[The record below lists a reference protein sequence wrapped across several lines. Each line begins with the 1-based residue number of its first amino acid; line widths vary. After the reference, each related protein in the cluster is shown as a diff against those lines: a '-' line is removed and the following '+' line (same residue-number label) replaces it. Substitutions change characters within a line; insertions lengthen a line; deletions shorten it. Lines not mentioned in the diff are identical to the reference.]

1 MKQIK
6 WKRKI
11 KLGSILFCMLL
22 FLTACGLSEQKEI
35 VYKDGSYTVYAELLG
50 GTGRASVVSPAS
62 AYVENGQAY
71 ASIVFS
77 SENYDYMLVDGV
89 KYVDESEEGE
99 NSAFTIPID
108 GLDCEMDVVA
118 DTTAMSTPHEIAY
131 QLIFRQSGEAL
142 QKAVSEVQSEK
153 NEDEEKKNVSDGSAG
168 VAKGNIAATDGRAA
182 DTIDFTTL
190 KKTADVALSYATQF
204 QIEKYGKY
212 AMITIEDD
220 RFFMVPEGEKA
231 VTDLPDGVTEL
242 RQPGKAYVV
251 STSVMDLLQAIDALD
266 DVRLS
271 GTKQEDWYIQ
281 AAKDAMADGN
291 MIYAGKYNQP
301 DYEKIISEN
310 CDLAIENTMILHNPE
325 VKEKLEALGIPVLVE
340 RSSYET
346 HPLGRLEWIRLYGVL
361 FGKEEQAD
369 AFYQEQVAKVEPIMK
384 KDATDQT
391 MAFFYVTSNGS
402 VNVRKPGDYI
412 AKMIQLAGGS
422 YLPQAAKEDGENA
435 LSTMNMQMEDFYAQT
450 KDVDILIYNSTIEG
464 ELDSVDTLLA
474 RSPLFGDFKAV
485 KEGKVYCTTSD
496 FFQETTGT
504 ASFIEDLHAVMT
516 GDTSRDMK
524 YLKEVK

>member
-1 MKQIK
+1 M
-6 WKRKI
+6 
-11 KLGSILFCMLL
+11 
-22 FLTACGLSEQKEI
+22 
-35 VYKDGSYTVYAELLG
+35 
-50 GTGRASVVSPAS
+50 
-62 AYVENGQAY
+62 
-71 ASIVFS
+71 
-77 SENYDYMLVDGV
+77 
-89 KYVDESEEGE
+89 
-99 NSAFTIPID
+99 
-108 GLDCEMDVVA
+108 
-118 DTTAMSTPHEIAY
+118 
-131 QLIFRQSGEAL
+131 
-142 QKAVSEVQSEK
+142 
-153 NEDEEKKNVSDGSAG
+153 
-168 VAKGNIAATDGRAA
+168 
-182 DTIDFTTL
+182 
-190 KKTADVALSYATQF
+190 YATQF
-204 QIEKYGKY
+204 QIEEYGVYK
-212 AMITIEDD
+212 MITIGDE
-220 RFFMVPEGEKA
+220 RFLLV
-231 VTDLPDGVTEL
+231 PDGEEAVANLPTDVTML
-242 RQPGKAYVV
+242 RQPKKAYVV

-281 AAKDAMADGN
+281 AAKDAMADGD
-291 MIYAGKYNQP
+291 MLYAGKYNQP

-422 YLPQAAKEDGENA
+422 YLPQAVKEDDENA
-435 LSTMNMQMEDFYAQT
+435 LSTMNMQLEDFYNGA
-450 KDVDILIYNSTIEG
+450 KDADYLIYNSTIEG

-474 RSPLFGDFKAV
+474 KSPLFADFKAV
-485 KEGKVYCTTSD
+485 KEGKVYCTTAD
-496 FFQETTGT
+496 FFQETTGI

-516 GDTSRDMK
+516 GDTSHELK

>member
-1 MKQIK
+1 M
-6 WKRKI
+6 
-11 KLGSILFCMLL
+11 
-22 FLTACGLSEQKEI
+22 
-35 VYKDGSYTVYAELLG
+35 
-50 GTGRASVVSPAS
+50 
-62 AYVENGQAY
+62 
-71 ASIVFS
+71 
-77 SENYDYMLVDGV
+77 
-89 KYVDESEEGE
+89 
-99 NSAFTIPID
+99 
-108 GLDCEMDVVA
+108 
-118 DTTAMSTPHEIAY
+118 
-131 QLIFRQSGEAL
+131 
-142 QKAVSEVQSEK
+142 
-153 NEDEEKKNVSDGSAG
+153 
-168 VAKGNIAATDGRAA
+168 
-182 DTIDFTTL
+182 
-190 KKTADVALSYATQF
+190 YATQF
-204 QIEKYGKY
+204 QIEEYGVYK
-212 AMITIEDD
+212 MITIGAE
-220 RFFMVPEGEKA
+220 RFLLV
-231 VTDLPDGVTEL
+231 PDGEEAVANLPADVTML
-242 RQPGKAYVV
+242 RQPKKAYVV

-281 AAKDAMADGN
+281 AAKDAMADGD
-291 MIYAGKYNQP
+291 MLYAGKYNQP
-301 DYEKIISEN
+301 DYEKIISES

-422 YLPQAAKEDGENA
+422 YLPQAVKEDDENA
-435 LSTMNMQMEDFYAQT
+435 LSTMNMQMEDFYAQA
-450 KDVDILIYNSTIEG
+450 KDADILIYNSTIEG

-474 RSPLFGDFKAV
+474 KSPLFADFKAV
-485 KEGKVYCTTSD
+485 KEGKVYCTTAD
-496 FFQETTGT
+496 FFQETTGI

-516 GDTSRDMK
+516 GDTSHELK

>member
-1 MKQIK
+1 MTGIGDE
-6 WKRKI
+6 R
-11 KLGSILFCMLL
+11 LL
-22 FLTACGLSEQKEI
+22 L
-35 VYKDGSYTVYAELLG
+35 VPDG
-50 GTGRASVVSPAS
+50 
-62 AYVENGQAY
+62 
-71 ASIVFS
+71 
-77 SENYDYMLVDGV
+77 
-89 KYVDESEEGE
+89 EE
-99 NSAFTIPID
+99 A
-108 GLDCEMDVVA
+108 VA
-118 DTTAMSTPHEIAY
+118 NLP
-131 QLIFRQSGEAL
+131 
-142 QKAVSEVQSEK
+142 
-153 NEDEEKKNVSDGSAG
+153 
-168 VAKGNIAATDGRAA
+168 
-182 DTIDFTTL
+182 
-190 KKTADVALSYATQF
+190 ADVT
-204 QIEKYGKY
+204 
-212 AMITIEDD
+212 M
-220 RFFMVPEGEKA
+220 
-231 VTDLPDGVTEL
+231 L
-242 RQPGKAYVV
+242 RQPKKAYVV

-281 AAKDAMADGN
+281 AAKDAMADGD
-291 MIYAGKYNQP
+291 MLYAGKYNQP

-422 YLPQAAKEDGENA
+422 YLPQAVKEDDENA
-435 LSTMNMQMEDFYAQT
+435 LSTMNMQMEDFYAQA
-450 KDVDILIYNSTIEG
+450 KDADILIYNSTIEG

-474 RSPLFGDFKAV
+474 KSPLFADFKAV
-485 KEGKVYCTTSD
+485 KEGKVYCTTAD
-496 FFQETTGT
+496 FFQETTGI

-516 GDTSRDMK
+516 GDTSHELK

>member
-1 MKQIK
+1 M
-6 WKRKI
+6 
-11 KLGSILFCMLL
+11 
-22 FLTACGLSEQKEI
+22 
-35 VYKDGSYTVYAELLG
+35 
-50 GTGRASVVSPAS
+50 
-62 AYVENGQAY
+62 
-71 ASIVFS
+71 
-77 SENYDYMLVDGV
+77 
-89 KYVDESEEGE
+89 
-99 NSAFTIPID
+99 
-108 GLDCEMDVVA
+108 
-118 DTTAMSTPHEIAY
+118 
-131 QLIFRQSGEAL
+131 
-142 QKAVSEVQSEK
+142 
-153 NEDEEKKNVSDGSAG
+153 
-168 VAKGNIAATDGRAA
+168 
-182 DTIDFTTL
+182 
-190 KKTADVALSYATQF
+190 
-204 QIEKYGKY
+204 
-212 AMITIEDD
+212 
-220 RFFMVPEGEKA
+220 
-231 VTDLPDGVTEL
+231 
-242 RQPGKAYVV
+242 V

-281 AAKDAMADGN
+281 AAKDAMADGDVL
-291 MIYAGKYNQP
+291 YAGKYNQP

-369 AFYQEQVAKVEPIMK
+369 AFYQEQAAKVEPIMK
-384 KDATDQT
+384 KDATDRT

-422 YLPQAAKEDGENA
+422 YLPQAAKEEDENA
-435 LSTMNMQMEDFYAQT
+435 LSTMNMQMEDFYAQA
-450 KDVDILIYNSTIEG
+450 KDADILIYNSTIEG

-474 RSPLFGDFKAV
+474 KSPLFADFKAV
-485 KEGKVYCTTSD
+485 KEGKVFCTTAD
-496 FFQETTGT
+496 FFQESTGI

-516 GDTSRDMK
+516 GDTSHELK

>member
-1 MKQIK
+1 
-6 WKRKI
+6 
-11 KLGSILFCMLL
+11 L
-22 FLTACGLSEQKEI
+22 
-35 VYKDGSYTVYAELLG
+35 
-50 GTGRASVVSPAS
+50 
-62 AYVENGQAY
+62 
-71 ASIVFS
+71 
-77 SENYDYMLVDGV
+77 
-89 KYVDESEEGE
+89 
-99 NSAFTIPID
+99 
-108 GLDCEMDVVA
+108 
-118 DTTAMSTPHEIAY
+118 
-131 QLIFRQSGEAL
+131 
-142 QKAVSEVQSEK
+142 
-153 NEDEEKKNVSDGSAG
+153 
-168 VAKGNIAATDGRAA
+168 
-182 DTIDFTTL
+182 
-190 KKTADVALSYATQF
+190 YATQF
-204 QIEKYGKY
+204 QIEEYGVYK
-212 AMITIEDD
+212 MITIGDE
-220 RFFMVPEGEKA
+220 RFLLV
-231 VTDLPDGVTEL
+231 PDGEEAVANLPADVTML
-242 RQPGKAYVV
+242 RQPKKAYVV

-281 AAKDAMADGN
+281 AAKDAMADGD
-291 MIYAGKYNQP
+291 MLYAGKYNQP

-422 YLPQAAKEDGENA
+422 YLPQAVKEDDENA
-435 LSTMNMQMEDFYAQT
+435 LSTMNMQMEDFYAQA
-450 KDVDILIYNSTIEG
+450 KDADILIYNSTIEG

-474 RSPLFGDFKAV
+474 KSPLFADFKAV
-485 KEGKVYCTTSD
+485 KEGKVYCTTAD
-496 FFQETTGT
+496 FFQETTGI

-516 GDTSRDMK
+516 GDTSHELK

>member
-1 MKQIK
+1 
-6 WKRKI
+6 
-11 KLGSILFCMLL
+11 
-22 FLTACGLSEQKEI
+22 
-35 VYKDGSYTVYAELLG
+35 
-50 GTGRASVVSPAS
+50 
-62 AYVENGQAY
+62 
-71 ASIVFS
+71 
-77 SENYDYMLVDGV
+77 
-89 KYVDESEEGE
+89 
-99 NSAFTIPID
+99 
-108 GLDCEMDVVA
+108 
-118 DTTAMSTPHEIAY
+118 
-131 QLIFRQSGEAL
+131 
-142 QKAVSEVQSEK
+142 
-153 NEDEEKKNVSDGSAG
+153 
-168 VAKGNIAATDGRAA
+168 
-182 DTIDFTTL
+182 L
-190 KKTADVALSYATQF
+190 KKTGGVSLLYATQF
-204 QIEKYGKY
+204 QIEEYGVYK
-212 AMITIEDD
+212 MITIGDE
-220 RFFMVPEGEKA
+220 RFLLV
-231 VTDLPDGVTEL
+231 PDGEEAVANLPADVTML
-242 RQPGKAYVV
+242 RQPKKAYVV

-281 AAKDAMADGN
+281 AAKDAMADGD
-291 MIYAGKYNQP
+291 MLYAGKYNQP

-422 YLPQAAKEDGENA
+422 YLPQAVKEDDENA
-435 LSTMNMQMEDFYAQT
+435 LSTMNMQMEDFYAQA
-450 KDVDILIYNSTIEG
+450 KDADILIYNSTIEG

-474 RSPLFGDFKAV
+474 KSPLFADFKAV
-485 KEGKVYCTTSD
+485 KEGKVYCTTAD
-496 FFQETTGT
+496 FFQETTGI

-516 GDTSRDMK
+516 GDTSHELK

>member
-1 MKQIK
+1 MEQKN
-6 WKRKI
+6 RKNRNKTGI
-11 KLGSILFCMLL
+11 GLLCIMLL
-22 FLTACGLSEQKEI
+22 LVILTGCGASDTKEAL
-35 VYKDGSYTVYAELLG
+35 KDGSYTVYVKLLG
-50 GTGRASVVSPAS
+50 GTGKASVASPAS
-62 AYVENGQAY
+62 VSVEDGQAY
-71 ASIVFS
+71 AQIVFS
-77 SENYDYMLVDGV
+77 SKHYDYMLVDGV
-89 KYVDESEEGE
+89 KYMDESVEDEEE
-99 NSAFTIPID
+99 NSTFTIPID
-108 GLDCEMDVVA
+108 GLDCELDIVA
-118 DTTAMSTPHEIAY
+118 DTTAMSVPHEIEY
-131 QLIFRQSGEAL
+131 HLIFRQ
-142 QKAVSEVQSEK
+142 
-153 NEDEEKKNVSDGSAG
+153 DEEELAGAEKEYEAGQEPDDREASADRKETTKEADGG
-168 VAKGNIAATDGRAA
+168 
-182 DTIDFTTL
+182 IDFTTL
-190 KKTADVALSYATQF
+190 KKTGGVSLLYATQF
-204 QIEKYGKY
+204 QIEEYGVYK
-212 AMITIEDD
+212 MITIGDE
-220 RFFMVPEGEKA
+220 RFLLVPEGEEA
-231 VTDLPDGVTEL
+231 VANLPADVTML
-242 RQPGKAYVV
+242 RQPKKAYVV

-281 AAKDAMADGN
+281 AAKDAMADGD
-291 MIYAGKYNQP
+291 MLYAGKYNQP

-422 YLPQAAKEDGENA
+422 YLPQAVKEDDENA
-435 LSTMNMQMEDFYAQT
+435 LSTMNMQMEDFYAQA
-450 KDVDILIYNSTIEG
+450 KDADILIYNSTIEG

-474 RSPLFGDFKAV
+474 KSPLFADFKAV
-485 KEGKVYCTTSD
+485 KEGKVYCTTAD
-496 FFQETTGT
+496 FFQETTGI

-516 GDTSRDMK
+516 GDTSHELK

>member
-1 MKQIK
+1 M
-6 WKRKI
+6 
-11 KLGSILFCMLL
+11 
-22 FLTACGLSEQKEI
+22 
-35 VYKDGSYTVYAELLG
+35 
-50 GTGRASVVSPAS
+50 
-62 AYVENGQAY
+62 
-71 ASIVFS
+71 
-77 SENYDYMLVDGV
+77 
-89 KYVDESEEGE
+89 
-99 NSAFTIPID
+99 
-108 GLDCEMDVVA
+108 
-118 DTTAMSTPHEIAY
+118 
-131 QLIFRQSGEAL
+131 
-142 QKAVSEVQSEK
+142 
-153 NEDEEKKNVSDGSAG
+153 
-168 VAKGNIAATDGRAA
+168 
-182 DTIDFTTL
+182 
-190 KKTADVALSYATQF
+190 YATQF
-204 QIEKYGKY
+204 QIEEYGVYK
-212 AMITIEDD
+212 MITIGDE
-220 RFFMVPEGEKA
+220 RFLLV
-231 VTDLPDGVTEL
+231 PDGEEAVANLPADVTML
-242 RQPGKAYVV
+242 RQPKKAYVV

-281 AAKDAMADGN
+281 AAKDAMADGD
-291 MIYAGKYNQP
+291 MLYAGKYNQP

-369 AFYQEQVAKVEPIMK
+369 AFYQEQVVKVEPIMK

-422 YLPQAAKEDGENA
+422 YLPQAVKEDDENA
-435 LSTMNMQMEDFYAQT
+435 LSTMNMQMEDFYAQA
-450 KDVDILIYNSTIEG
+450 KDADILIYNSTIEG

-474 RSPLFGDFKAV
+474 KSPLFADFKAV
-485 KEGKVYCTTSD
+485 KEGKVYCTTAD
-496 FFQETTGT
+496 FFQETTGI

-516 GDTSRDMK
+516 GDTSHELK

>member
-1 MKQIK
+1 M
-6 WKRKI
+6 
-11 KLGSILFCMLL
+11 
-22 FLTACGLSEQKEI
+22 
-35 VYKDGSYTVYAELLG
+35 
-50 GTGRASVVSPAS
+50 
-62 AYVENGQAY
+62 
-71 ASIVFS
+71 
-77 SENYDYMLVDGV
+77 
-89 KYVDESEEGE
+89 
-99 NSAFTIPID
+99 
-108 GLDCEMDVVA
+108 
-118 DTTAMSTPHEIAY
+118 
-131 QLIFRQSGEAL
+131 
-142 QKAVSEVQSEK
+142 
-153 NEDEEKKNVSDGSAG
+153 
-168 VAKGNIAATDGRAA
+168 
-182 DTIDFTTL
+182 
-190 KKTADVALSYATQF
+190 YATQF
-204 QIEKYGKY
+204 QIEEYGVYK
-212 AMITIEDD
+212 MITIGDE
-220 RFFMVPEGEKA
+220 RFLLVPEGEEA
-231 VTDLPDGVTEL
+231 VANLPADVTML
-242 RQPGKAYVV
+242 RQPKKAYVV

-281 AAKDAMADGN
+281 AAKDAMADGD
-291 MIYAGKYNQP
+291 MLYAGKYNQP

-422 YLPQAAKEDGENA
+422 YLPQAVKEDDENA
-435 LSTMNMQMEDFYAQT
+435 LSTMNMQMEDFYAQA
-450 KDVDILIYNSTIEG
+450 KDADILIYNSTIEG

-474 RSPLFGDFKAV
+474 KSPLFADFKAV
-485 KEGKVYCTTSD
+485 KEGKVYCTTAD
-496 FFQETTGT
+496 FFQETTGI

-516 GDTSRDMK
+516 GDTSHELK

>member
-1 MKQIK
+1 M
-6 WKRKI
+6 
-11 KLGSILFCMLL
+11 
-22 FLTACGLSEQKEI
+22 
-35 VYKDGSYTVYAELLG
+35 
-50 GTGRASVVSPAS
+50 
-62 AYVENGQAY
+62 
-71 ASIVFS
+71 
-77 SENYDYMLVDGV
+77 
-89 KYVDESEEGE
+89 
-99 NSAFTIPID
+99 
-108 GLDCEMDVVA
+108 
-118 DTTAMSTPHEIAY
+118 
-131 QLIFRQSGEAL
+131 
-142 QKAVSEVQSEK
+142 
-153 NEDEEKKNVSDGSAG
+153 
-168 VAKGNIAATDGRAA
+168 
-182 DTIDFTTL
+182 
-190 KKTADVALSYATQF
+190 
-204 QIEKYGKY
+204 
-212 AMITIEDD
+212 
-220 RFFMVPEGEKA
+220 
-231 VTDLPDGVTEL
+231 
-242 RQPGKAYVV
+242 V

-281 AAKDAMADGN
+281 AAKDAMADGD
-291 MIYAGKYNQP
+291 MLYAGKYNQP

-422 YLPQAAKEDGENA
+422 YLPQAVKEDDENA
-435 LSTMNMQMEDFYAQT
+435 LSTMNMQMEDFYAQA
-450 KDVDILIYNSTIEG
+450 KDADILIYNSTIEG

-474 RSPLFGDFKAV
+474 KSPLFADFKAV
-485 KEGKVYCTTSD
+485 KEGKVYCTTAD
-496 FFQETTGT
+496 FFQETTGI

-516 GDTSRDMK
+516 GDTSHELK

>member
-1 MKQIK
+1 M
-6 WKRKI
+6 
-11 KLGSILFCMLL
+11 
-22 FLTACGLSEQKEI
+22 
-35 VYKDGSYTVYAELLG
+35 
-50 GTGRASVVSPAS
+50 
-62 AYVENGQAY
+62 
-71 ASIVFS
+71 
-77 SENYDYMLVDGV
+77 
-89 KYVDESEEGE
+89 
-99 NSAFTIPID
+99 
-108 GLDCEMDVVA
+108 
-118 DTTAMSTPHEIAY
+118 
-131 QLIFRQSGEAL
+131 
-142 QKAVSEVQSEK
+142 
-153 NEDEEKKNVSDGSAG
+153 
-168 VAKGNIAATDGRAA
+168 
-182 DTIDFTTL
+182 
-190 KKTADVALSYATQF
+190 YATQF
-204 QIEKYGKY
+204 QIEEYGVYK
-212 AMITIEDD
+212 MITIGDE
-220 RFFMVPEGEKA
+220 RFLLV
-231 VTDLPDGVTEL
+231 PDGEEAVANLPADVTML
-242 RQPGKAYVV
+242 RQPKKAYVV

-281 AAKDAMADGN
+281 AAKDAMADGD
-291 MIYAGKYNQP
+291 MLYAGKYNQP

-422 YLPQAAKEDGENA
+422 YLPQAVKEDDENA
-435 LSTMNMQMEDFYAQT
+435 LSTMNMQMEDFYAQA
-450 KDVDILIYNSTIEG
+450 KDADILIYNSTIEG

-474 RSPLFGDFKAV
+474 KSPLFADFKAV
-485 KEGKVYCTTSD
+485 KEGKVYCTTAD
-496 FFQETTGT
+496 FFQETTGI

-516 GDTSRDMK
+516 GDTSHELK

>member
-1 MKQIK
+1 M
-6 WKRKI
+6 
-11 KLGSILFCMLL
+11 
-22 FLTACGLSEQKEI
+22 
-35 VYKDGSYTVYAELLG
+35 
-50 GTGRASVVSPAS
+50 
-62 AYVENGQAY
+62 
-71 ASIVFS
+71 
-77 SENYDYMLVDGV
+77 
-89 KYVDESEEGE
+89 
-99 NSAFTIPID
+99 
-108 GLDCEMDVVA
+108 
-118 DTTAMSTPHEIAY
+118 
-131 QLIFRQSGEAL
+131 
-142 QKAVSEVQSEK
+142 
-153 NEDEEKKNVSDGSAG
+153 
-168 VAKGNIAATDGRAA
+168 
-182 DTIDFTTL
+182 
-190 KKTADVALSYATQF
+190 YATQF
-204 QIEKYGKY
+204 QIEEYGVYK
-212 AMITIEDD
+212 MITIGDE
-220 RFFMVPEGEKA
+220 RFLLV
-231 VTDLPDGVTEL
+231 PDGEEAVANLPADVTML
-242 RQPGKAYVV
+242 RQPKKAYVV
-251 STSVMDLLQAIDALD
+251 STSVMDLLQAVDALD

-281 AAKDAMADGN
+281 AAKDAMADGD
-291 MIYAGKYNQP
+291 MLYAGKYNQP

-422 YLPQAAKEDGENA
+422 YLPQAVKEDDKNA
-435 LSTMNMQMEDFYAQT
+435 LSTMNMQMEDFYAQA
-450 KDVDILIYNSTIEG
+450 KDADILIYNSTIEG

-474 RSPLFGDFKAV
+474 KSPLFADFKAV
-485 KEGKVYCTTSD
+485 KEGKVYCTTAD
-496 FFQETTGT
+496 FFQETTGI

-516 GDTSRDMK
+516 GDTSHELK

>member
-1 MKQIK
+1 M
-6 WKRKI
+6 
-11 KLGSILFCMLL
+11 
-22 FLTACGLSEQKEI
+22 
-35 VYKDGSYTVYAELLG
+35 
-50 GTGRASVVSPAS
+50 
-62 AYVENGQAY
+62 
-71 ASIVFS
+71 
-77 SENYDYMLVDGV
+77 
-89 KYVDESEEGE
+89 
-99 NSAFTIPID
+99 
-108 GLDCEMDVVA
+108 
-118 DTTAMSTPHEIAY
+118 
-131 QLIFRQSGEAL
+131 
-142 QKAVSEVQSEK
+142 
-153 NEDEEKKNVSDGSAG
+153 
-168 VAKGNIAATDGRAA
+168 
-182 DTIDFTTL
+182 
-190 KKTADVALSYATQF
+190 YATQF
-204 QIEKYGKY
+204 QIEEYGVYK
-212 AMITIEDD
+212 MITIGDE
-220 RFFMVPEGEKA
+220 RFLLV
-231 VTDLPDGVTEL
+231 PDGEEAVANLPADVTML
-242 RQPGKAYVV
+242 RQPKKAYVV
-251 STSVMDLLQAIDALD
+251 STSVMDLLQAVDALD

-281 AAKDAMADGN
+281 AAKDAMADGD
-291 MIYAGKYNQP
+291 MLYAGKYNQP

-422 YLPQAAKEDGENA
+422 YLPQAVKEDDENA
-435 LSTMNMQMEDFYAQT
+435 LSTMNMQMEDFYAQA
-450 KDVDILIYNSTIEG
+450 KDADILIYNSTIEG

-474 RSPLFGDFKAV
+474 KSPLFADFKAV
-485 KEGKVYCTTSD
+485 KEGKVYCTTAD
-496 FFQETTGT
+496 FFQETTGI

-516 GDTSRDMK
+516 GDTSHELK

>member
-1 MKQIK
+1 
-6 WKRKI
+6 
-11 KLGSILFCMLL
+11 
-22 FLTACGLSEQKEI
+22 
-35 VYKDGSYTVYAELLG
+35 
-50 GTGRASVVSPAS
+50 
-62 AYVENGQAY
+62 
-71 ASIVFS
+71 
-77 SENYDYMLVDGV
+77 MLVPDG
-89 KYVDESEEGE
+89 EE
-99 NSAFTIPID
+99 A
-108 GLDCEMDVVA
+108 VA
-118 DTTAMSTPHEIAY
+118 NLP
-131 QLIFRQSGEAL
+131 
-142 QKAVSEVQSEK
+142 
-153 NEDEEKKNVSDGSAG
+153 
-168 VAKGNIAATDGRAA
+168 
-182 DTIDFTTL
+182 
-190 KKTADVALSYATQF
+190 ADVT
-204 QIEKYGKY
+204 
-212 AMITIEDD
+212 M
-220 RFFMVPEGEKA
+220 
-231 VTDLPDGVTEL
+231 L
-242 RQPGKAYVV
+242 RQPKKAYVV

-281 AAKDAMADGN
+281 AAKDAMADGD
-291 MIYAGKYNQP
+291 MLYAGKYNQP

-422 YLPQAAKEDGENA
+422 YLPQAVKEDDENA
-435 LSTMNMQMEDFYAQT
+435 LSTMNMQMEDFYAQA
-450 KDVDILIYNSTIEG
+450 KDADILIYNSTIEG

-474 RSPLFGDFKAV
+474 KSPLFADFKAV
-485 KEGKVYCTTSD
+485 KEGKVYCTTAD
-496 FFQETTGT
+496 FFQETTGI

-516 GDTSRDMK
+516 GDTSHELK

>member
-1 MKQIK
+1 M
-6 WKRKI
+6 
-11 KLGSILFCMLL
+11 
-22 FLTACGLSEQKEI
+22 
-35 VYKDGSYTVYAELLG
+35 
-50 GTGRASVVSPAS
+50 
-62 AYVENGQAY
+62 
-71 ASIVFS
+71 
-77 SENYDYMLVDGV
+77 
-89 KYVDESEEGE
+89 
-99 NSAFTIPID
+99 
-108 GLDCEMDVVA
+108 
-118 DTTAMSTPHEIAY
+118 
-131 QLIFRQSGEAL
+131 
-142 QKAVSEVQSEK
+142 
-153 NEDEEKKNVSDGSAG
+153 
-168 VAKGNIAATDGRAA
+168 
-182 DTIDFTTL
+182 
-190 KKTADVALSYATQF
+190 YATQF
-204 QIEKYGKY
+204 QIEEYGVYK
-212 AMITIEDD
+212 MITIGDE
-220 RFFMVPEGEKA
+220 RFLLVPDGEEA
-231 VTDLPDGVTEL
+231 VTNLPADVTML
-242 RQPGKAYVV
+242 SQPKKAYVV

-281 AAKDAMADGN
+281 AAKDAMADGDVL
-291 MIYAGKYNQP
+291 YAGKYNQP

-422 YLPQAAKEDGENA
+422 YLPQAAKEEDENA
-435 LSTMNMQMEDFYAQT
+435 LSTMNMQMEDFYAQA
-450 KDVDILIYNSTIEG
+450 KDADILIYNSTIEG

-474 RSPLFGDFKAV
+474 KSPLFADFKAV
-485 KEGKVYCTTSD
+485 KEGKVYCTTAD
-496 FFQETTGT
+496 FFQETTGI

-516 GDTSRDMK
+516 GDTSHELK